1 MGNHGISSWE
11 PWFKLIQSGE
21 ASGAI
26 GGAFLC
32 SCRVRE
38 TTHRSLTPLEKALAR
53 AGVSGWQS
61 NEDKAPQ
68 LWRFE

>member
-1 MGNHGISSWE
+1 MLLVE
-11 PWFKLIQSGE
+11 CE
-21 ASGAI
+21 
-26 GGAFLC
+26 
-32 SCRVRE
+32 E

-53 AGVSGWQS
+53 AGVPGWQWKP